1 MWNAV
6 IHDQRE
12 IRSGAI
18 GASATRGVRCYVS
31 LPAHGERGVERGSPD
46 LLDAY
51 YPQSPGNS
59 SRRAQLSRGFGLG
72 SFSHSIARLSLN
84 SAEHTRRAGTDPL
97 RYRLVA
103 PNSLRVL
110 GRSRQFRRIGYQPGS
125 YVSDPCEGHSFSPFH
140 GVTFQ
145 YSEHVM
151 EGVGSAQDRIGEY
164 QDDRDDC

>member
-1 MWNAV
+1 MRRAI

-12 IRSGAI
+12 IRSWAI

-72 SFSHSIARLSLN
+72 SFSNSIARLSLN

-103 PNSLRVL
+103 HNSLRVL
-110 GRSRQFRRIGYQPGS
+110 GRSRQFCLQQNSPRQS
-125 YVSDPCEGHSFSPFH
+125 SNLLEGHFRRPI
-140 GVTFQ
+140 GVTF
-145 YSEHVM
+145 YATEH
-151 EGVGSAQDRIGEY
+151 GTSRGQIIGYRSQDG
-164 QDDRDDC
+164 DDRDRRRNR